1 MNYTTGSL
9 SIQDLTIN
17 SYSTGATSGS
27 LKIYATPKD
36 DDVGGARNDVVRI
49 RTADTT
55 VTVTEL
61 RL

>member
-17 SYSTGATSGS
+17 SYSTGATSGT